1 MALIPQKLLLDLLPA
16 SIALTL
22 LLCTAPLLGLAVALE
37 LAFQISLVI
46 RFLFFSVI
54 TVTEHRY
61 LLSFQKSRQIQ
72 FLDFFSADRDYLA
85 RWLMFGDMIRASF
98 PVFWRVCKSADQ

>member
-1 MALIPQKLLLDLLPA
+1 MALIPQKLLLD
-16 SIALTL
+16 
-22 LLCTAPLLGLAVALE
+22 LAVALE

-72 FLDFFSADRDYLA
+72 FLDFFSADRDYLS
-85 RWLMFGDMIRASF
+85 RWLMFGGRIAECLRLGQLCRHDSSVISGFLA
-98 PVFWRVCKSADQ
+98 CLQIG